1 MNAPV
6 PGPLP
11 PSVISPTPTFPP
23 DKKVWAGGLAGL
35 TTWLIFFVAAKVGM
49 PIDPSLQ
56 GLISLAIGY
65 GVSYLVPPA
74 LHDVVDRVNND
85 IVKLANADPSNPTQA
100 VVVDLATSKLAT
112 AKDIASGAVPVPV
125 KGTIL

>member
-6 PGPLP
+6 PGQPP
-11 PSVISPTPTFPP
+11 PSVVSPTPTFPP

-35 TTWLIFFVAAKVGM
+35 ATWLIFFVAAKVGM

-85 IVKLANADPSNPTQA
+85 IVKLANADQTNPTTAIVVSRETSLAQA
-100 VVVDLATSKLAT
+100 KVDV
-112 AKDIASGAVPVPV
+112 ASGVVPADII
-125 KGTIL
+125 KGA